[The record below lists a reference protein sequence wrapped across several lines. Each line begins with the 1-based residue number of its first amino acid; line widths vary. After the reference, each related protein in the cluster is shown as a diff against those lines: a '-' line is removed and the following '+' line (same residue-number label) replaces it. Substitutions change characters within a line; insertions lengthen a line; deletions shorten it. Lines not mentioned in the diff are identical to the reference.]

1 VSPGGTPEIDQERT
15 ALRKAAVWSLVAGVT
30 HLVAPIFA
38 PGSFPTWYF
47 ALSAV
52 AFGLMLPAIA
62 SLHVRHALVRQ
73 SGAVLGTIA
82 GTSVVTLGSFS
93 ASQTFAVPAAF
104 FVTGIWW
111 WTIGKMW
118 AETRVLPR
126 AFGWITMALAIVCF
140 ALVAAYAYTGILMAV
155 PDLPLRMILGV
166 WLITLAGLLWRDAGT
181 MNR

>member
-1 VSPGGTPEIDQERT
+1 M
-15 ALRKAAVWSLVAGVT
+15 RKAAAWSLVAGLT
-30 HLVAPIFA
+30 HLLAPTFA
-38 PGSFPTWYF
+38 PGFYPTWYF

-73 SGAVLGTIA
+73 SGAILGTITGA
-82 GTSVVTLGSFS
+82 SVVTLGSV
-93 ASQTFAVPAAF
+93 AAAATGVVPAAF
-104 FVTGIWW
+104 LVTGMWW

-126 AFGWITMALAIVCF
+126 AFGWLTMALAIVCF
-140 ALVAAYAYTGILMAV
+140 ALLGSYAYSGGVLMAV
-155 PDLPLRMILGV
+155 PDLPLRVILGG
-166 WLITLAGLLWRDAGT
+166 WLVVVAVLFWQDAGN

>member
-1 VSPGGTPEIDQERT
+1 
-15 ALRKAAVWSLVAGVT
+15 VWALVAGIA
-30 HLVAPIFA
+30 HLIAPTFA
-38 PGSFPTWYF
+38 PGFYPTWYF

-73 SGAVLGTIA
+73 SGAILGTIT
-82 GTSVVTLGSFS
+82 GVSVVTLGSVASS
-93 ASQTFAVPAAF
+93 ATEVVPAAF
-104 FVTGIWW
+104 FVSGMWW

-126 AFGWITMALAIVCF
+126 AFGWLTMALAIVCF
-140 ALVAAYAYTGILMAV
+140 ALLGAYAYAGGVVMAV
-155 PDLPLRMILGV
+155 PDLPLRMVLGL
-166 WLITLAGLLWRDAGT
+166 WLIVLAGLLWRTPAS